1 MTTVTVSSK
10 FQVVIPEDVRS
21 RMKLQ
26 PGQKVVVVE
35 KDGVVHLIPLKPSR
49 SCVVWLR
56 VRRLRTFVKRLTAFE
71 VNRLIRVDRVLH
83 RRPISREVCSV
94 CAERTRRIR

>member
-35 KDGVVHLIPLKPSR
+35 KDGIVHLIPLKP
-49 SCVVWLR
+49 
-56 VRRLRTFVKRLTAFE
+56 VKDMRGMAKGTK
-71 VNRLIRVDRVLH
+71 VGGIREETDRV
-83 RRPISREVCSV
+83 
-94 CAERTRRIR
+94 

>member
-10 FQVVIPEDVRS
+10 FQVVIPEAVRS

-35 KDGVVHLIPLKPSR
+35 KDGVVHLIPLKP
-49 SCVVWLR
+49 VKDLR
-56 VRRLRTFVKRLTAFE
+56 GVAKGANVAA
-71 VNRLIRVDRVLH
+71 IREETDRN
-83 RRPISREVCSV
+83 
-94 CAERTRRIR
+94 

>member
-35 KDGVVHLIPLKPSR
+35 KDGVVHLIPLKPLKD
-49 SCVVWLR
+49 LR
-56 VRRLRTFVKRLTAFE
+56 GVAKGAKAGT
-71 VNRLIRVDRVLH
+71 IREETDRV
-83 RRPISREVCSV
+83 
-94 CAERTRRIR
+94 